1 MNAHNVLSGPL
12 RGTKRGVNAAVE
24 RTELR
29 RAGGVEY
36 TLTRKRVKNL
46 NLRLAPDGSV
56 RASAPLRASG
66 AAVDAFVAAHAG
78 WVQKA
83 LARHKAAEAARARQ
97 ASAEEQAAR
106 AALPTPT
113 AAECLPLF
121 EAVSER
127 VFPRFE
133 KVLGGKK
140 PVLKVRD
147 MRTRWGSCHP
157 AKRQITLAARL
168 ALQPPQAI
176 EYVVV
181 HEYCHFVHP
190 DHQAGFWAL
199 VESLLP
205 DYKARR
211 ALLRNGR

>member
-83 LARHKAAEAARARQ
+83 LARQQAAE
-97 ASAEEQAAR
+97 AAR

-121 EAVSER
+121 EAVSEQ

-168 ALQPPQAI
+168 ALQPPEAI

>member
-1 MNAHNVLSGPL
+1 MLQWMRIVCASSPEEGQNKGGAL
-12 RGTKRGVNAAVE
+12 VE
-24 RTELR
+24 QGELR
-29 RAGGVEY
+29 SAGGVEY
-36 TLTRKRVKNL
+36 TLIRKRVKNL
-46 NLRLAPDGSV
+46 NLRLGPDGSV
-56 RASAPLRASG
+56 RVSAPLRAG
-66 AAVDAFVAAHAG
+66 AASVDAFVAAHAD
-78 WVQKA
+78 WVKRA
-83 LARHKAAEAARARQ
+83 EARHRAAEAARA
-97 ASAEEQAAR
+97 
-106 AALPTPT
+106 ALAPP
-113 AAECLPLF
+113 EKDQCLALF
-121 EAVSER
+121 KEVSDG

-140 PVLKVRD
+140 PVIKVRD

-199 VESLLP
+199 VESILP
-205 DYKARR
+205 DWKARR
-211 ALLRNGR
+211 ALLRNPR

>member
-1 MNAHNVLSGPL
+1 MESARCAETAHNVLSGPL

-83 LARHKAAEAARARQ
+83 LARQQAAEAARA
-97 ASAEEQAAR
+97 AA
-106 AALPTPT
+106 PTPKP
-113 AAECLPLF
+113 ADCLPLF
-121 EAVSER
+121 QAVSDG

>member
-83 LARHKAAEAARARQ
+83 LARQQAAE
-97 ASAEEQAAR
+97 AAR

-168 ALQPPQAI
+168 ALQPPEAV

>member
-83 LARHKAAEAARARQ
+83 LARQQAAE
-97 ASAEEQAAR
+97 AAR

-140 PVLKVRD
+140 PVIKVRD

>member
-83 LARHKAAEAARARQ
+83 LARQQAAE
-97 ASAEEQAAR
+97 AAR

-181 HEYCHFVHP
+181 HEYCHCVHP

>member
-78 WVQKA
+78 WMQKA
-83 LARHKAAEAARARQ
+83 LARQQAAE
-97 ASAEEQAAR
+97 AAR

>member
-1 MNAHNVLSGPL
+1 MLQWMRIVCASSPEEGQNKGGAL
-12 RGTKRGVNAAVE
+12 VE
-24 RTELR
+24 QGELR
-29 RAGGVEY
+29 SAGGVEY
-36 TLTRKRVKNL
+36 TLIRKRVKNL

-56 RASAPLRASG
+56 RVSAPLRA
-66 AAVDAFVAAHAG
+66 AAASVDAFVAAHAD
-78 WVQKA
+78 WVKRA
-83 LARHKAAEAARARQ
+83 EARHRAT
-97 ASAEEQAAR
+97 EAAR
-106 AALPTPT
+106 AALAPP
-113 AAECLPLF
+113 EKDQCLALF
-121 EAVSER
+121 KEVSDG

-140 PVLKVRD
+140 PVIKVRD

-168 ALQPPQAI
+168 ALQPPAAI

-199 VESLLP
+199 VESILP
-205 DYKARR
+205 DWKARR
-211 ALLRNGR
+211 ALLRNPR

>member
-1 MNAHNVLSGPL
+1 MEKA
-12 RGTKRGVNAAVE
+12 
-24 RTELR
+24 ELR
-29 RAGGVEY
+29 CAGGVDY
-36 TLTRKRVKNL
+36 ALTRKRVKNL

-56 RASAPLRASG
+56 RVSAPRGVSE

-78 WVQKA
+78 WVRRAQG
-83 LARHKAAEAARARQ
+83 RAAAAA
-97 ASAEEQAAR
+97 AAR
-106 AALPTPT
+106 AATPAPD
-113 AAECLPLF
+113 AAACLALYQ
-121 EAVSER
+121 EVSDR
-127 VFPRFE
+127 VFPLFAG
-133 KVLGGKK
+133 VLGGEK
-140 PVLKVRD
+140 PTLKVRD

-168 ALQPPQAI
+168 ALQPPAAV

-199 VESLLP
+199 VGSILP

>member
-1 MNAHNVLSGPL
+1 MLQWMRIVCASSPEEGQNKGGAL
-12 RGTKRGVNAAVE
+12 VE
-24 RTELR
+24 QGELR
-29 RAGGVEY
+29 SAGGVEY
-36 TLTRKRVKNL
+36 TLIRKRVKNL

-56 RASAPLRASG
+56 RVSAPLRAG
-66 AAVDAFVAAHAG
+66 AASVDAFVAVHAD
-78 WVQKA
+78 WVKRA
-83 LARHKAAEAARARQ
+83 EARHRAT
-97 ASAEEQAAR
+97 EAAR
-106 AALPTPT
+106 AALAPP
-113 AAECLPLF
+113 EKDQCLALF
-121 EAVSER
+121 KEVSDG

-140 PVLKVRD
+140 PVIKVRD

-199 VESLLP
+199 VESILP
-205 DYKARR
+205 DWKARR
-211 ALLRNGR
+211 ALLRNPR

>member
-83 LARHKAAEAARARQ
+83 LSRQQAAE
-97 ASAEEQAAR
+97 AAR

-168 ALQPPQAI
+168 ALQPRQAI

>member
-78 WVQKA
+78 RVQKA
-83 LARHKAAEAARARQ
+83 LSRQQAAE
-97 ASAEEQAAR
+97 AAR

>member
-1 MNAHNVLSGPL
+1 MLQWMRIVCASSPEEGQNKGGAL
-12 RGTKRGVNAAVE
+12 VE
-24 RTELR
+24 QVELR
-29 RAGGVEY
+29 SAGGVEY
-36 TLTRKRVKNL
+36 TLIRKRVKNL

-56 RASAPLRASG
+56 RVSAPLRAG
-66 AAVDAFVAAHAG
+66 AASVDAFVAAHAD
-78 WVQKA
+78 WVKRA
-83 LARHKAAEAARARQ
+83 EARHRAT
-97 ASAEEQAAR
+97 EAAR
-106 AALPTPT
+106 AALAPP
-113 AAECLPLF
+113 EKDQCLALF
-121 EAVSER
+121 KEVSDG

-140 PVLKVRD
+140 PVIKVRD

-168 ALQPPQAI
+168 ALQPPAAI

-199 VESLLP
+199 VESILP
-205 DYKARR
+205 DWKARR
-211 ALLRNGR
+211 ALLRNPR

>member
-83 LARHKAAEAARARQ
+83 LARQQAAE
-97 ASAEEQAAR
+97 AAR

-127 VFPRFE
+127 VFPWFE

>member
-1 MNAHNVLSGPL
+1 M
-12 RGTKRGVNAAVE
+12 E

-46 NLRLAPDGSV
+46 NLRLGPDGSV
-56 RASAPLRASG
+56 RVSAPMRAG
-66 AAVDAFVAAHAG
+66 ADSVDAFVAAHAG
-78 WVQKA
+78 WVARA
-83 LARHKAAEAARARQ
+83 LARQKAAEAARA
-97 ASAEEQAAR
+97 ET
-106 AALPTPT
+106 PTPK
-113 AAECLPLF
+113 AADCLPLF
-121 EAVSER
+121 EAASER
-127 VFPRFE
+127 VFPLFAN
-133 KVLGGKK
+133 VLNGQK
-140 PVLKVRD
+140 PVIKVRD

-157 AKRQITLAARL
+157 QKRQITLAARL
-168 ALQPPQAI
+168 ALQPPEAI

-199 VESLLP
+199 VASILP

>member
-83 LARHKAAEAARARQ
+83 LSRQQAAE
-97 ASAEEQAAR
+97 AAR

-147 MRTRWGSCHP
+147 TRTRWGSCHP

>member
-83 LARHKAAEAARARQ
+83 LSRQQAAE
-97 ASAEEQAAR
+97 AAR

-140 PVLKVRD
+140 PVIKVRD

>member
-1 MNAHNVLSGPL
+1 MLQWMRIVCASSPEEGQNKGGAL
-12 RGTKRGVNAAVE
+12 VE
-24 RTELR
+24 QGELR
-29 RAGGVEY
+29 SAGGVEY
-36 TLTRKRVKNL
+36 TLIRKRVKNL

-56 RASAPLRASG
+56 RVSAPLRAG
-66 AAVDAFVAAHAG
+66 AASVDAFVAAHAD
-78 WVQKA
+78 WVKRA
-83 LARHKAAEAARARQ
+83 EARRRAAEAARA
-97 ASAEEQAAR
+97 
-106 AALPTPT
+106 ALAPP
-113 AAECLPLF
+113 EKDQCLALF
-121 EAVSER
+121 KEVSDG

-140 PVLKVRD
+140 PVIKVRD

-181 HEYCHFVHP
+181 HEYCHFMHP

-199 VESLLP
+199 VESILP
-205 DYKARR
+205 DWKARR
-211 ALLRNGR
+211 ALLRDPR

>member
-83 LARHKAAEAARARQ
+83 LARQQAAE
-97 ASAEEQAAR
+97 AAR

-205 DYKARR
+205 DYKACR

>member
-36 TLTRKRVKNL
+36 TLTRKQVKNL

-83 LARHKAAEAARARQ
+83 LARQQAAE
-97 ASAEEQAAR
+97 AAR

>member
-83 LARHKAAEAARARQ
+83 LARQQAAE
-97 ASAEEQAAR
+97 AAR

-157 AKRQITLAARL
+157 ARRQITLAARL

-199 VESLLP
+199 VASILP

>member
-12 RGTKRGVNAAVE
+12 RGTKRGVKAAVE
-24 RTELR
+24 RPELR

-83 LARHKAAEAARARQ
+83 LSRQQAAE
-97 ASAEEQAAR
+97 AAR